1 MIIILNC
8 LEHSQIGTNTKQS
21 LRCVFVYSV
30 DLVMVLFK
38 DCDFPEL
45 KVCADIPI
53 VIRYRVIR
61 IPIADTCIR
70 PVIPVAAE

>member
-1 MIIILNC
+1 
-8 LEHSQIGTNTKQS
+8 
-21 LRCVFVYSV
+21 VYV
-30 DLVMVLFK
+30 CNADLVMVLFK

-45 KVCADIPI
+45 KLGADIPI

-70 PVIPVAAE
+70 PVIPIAAE